1 MFEVLRAIGSILL
14 VDLILSGDNAL
25 IIGAA
30 ASGLLRRQRFIAIA
44 AGGAAAIILRI
55 IFTAIATL
63 LLQLPLLQAIGGVLL
78 LIVAIRLL
86 AERDTKQTKKDHLS
100 QPHTAHSLIPPN
112 KKRKSL
118 MGAIATIMVA
128 DLTMSLDNVLAIGA
142 IASGEILYLV
152 IGVTLSI
159 ILILIGSALIAELI
173 GKLPWLMD
181 LAALVLAWTAAKM
194 ILQDLQLG
202 PILDD
207 HNWTQFL
214 IPFATI
220 AIVIIA
226 DILLRIRDTRR
237 AQHVVAR

>member
-14 VDLILSGDNAL
+14 VDLVLSGDNAL

-55 IFTAIATL
+55 VFAAIATL

-86 AERDTKQTKKDHLS
+86 ADRDTKE
-100 QPHTAHSLIPPN
+100 TA
-112 KKRKSL
+112 KKRSSAPQNSSPKPASGTKRNGL
-118 MGAIATIMVA
+118 MGAIGTIMVA
-128 DLTMSLDNVLAIGA
+128 DLTMSLDNVLAVGA

-159 ILILIGSALIAELI
+159 LLILIGSALIAELI

-194 ILQDLQLG
+194 ILEDLQLG

-207 HNWTQFL
+207 HDWTRYI
-214 IPFATI
+214 IPLATI
-220 AIVIIA
+220 VIVLTA

-237 AQHVVAR
+237 AHHMIAR